1 MAAKNPLD
9 ESALSEHGAVKPS
22 ERQVFADAG
31 RAAREGRPHEAAA
44 LIDEKLEADGGAGSL
59 ALRALRAKLDY
70 LMKDY
75 VTAAERY
82 ADVAAGAEDMPSLR
96 LNQAL
101 CLLRAERWDDAFGVL
116 FRLLSQSRKGSEQA
130 HEARLW
136 GYLGV
141 ALEHMGRREDAE
153 TAYLAGGYDPAAR
166 RVRRQRLHFKL
177 VTAEPHGAEAHAEGT
192 ALPAS
197 LIAKTAMPAPRE
209 EFTST
214 DVAPPME
221 TGPRTAPPPSGE
233 SGPSSGENE
242 VEPPVHSERPSLLP
256 KPLLDTTLASLFV
269 AQSGAPLSRHPSG
282 LVRGIARH
290 DAPLAYD
297 PRARFATSE
306 DAAEVDAT
314 PYAFRAGGRHGFLR
328 ALSGVLLLR
337 PREPGETL
345 HLIELGEELLT
356 LDDRFVAAFDARLT
370 TGRDPAPWPLEMLSF
385 HGNGVVV
392 LGLPEPF
399 LSFDLRDSQRFEVP
413 AAAVVGWIGSL
424 SAQSVGEGPNPWLL
438 PLRFQGNGTLL
449 FLPTP
454 APGRTAR
461 V

>member
-1 MAAKNPLD
+1 MSAKNPLD

-22 ERQVFADAG
+22 ERQTFAEAS
-31 RAAREGRPHEAAA
+31 RAVRDGKPQEAAA
-44 LIDEKLEADGGAGSL
+44 LIDAKLEAEGGVGSL
-59 ALRALRAKLDY
+59 SLRALRAKLDY

-82 ADVAAGAEDMPSLR
+82 ADVANEAEDMPSLR

-101 CLLRAERWDDAFGVL
+101 CLLRAERWEQAFTVL
-116 FRLLSQSRKGSEQA
+116 FRLLSQSRRQGNEHA
-130 HEARLW
+130 NEARLW

-166 RVRRQRLHFKL
+166 RVRRARLHFKL
-177 VTAEPHGAEAHAEGT
+177 VTTDAPPAPPHATLDVHTMAPRSNETSLPGPSAVSRTGDTALPPSSHGAESAAHEAADHAE
-192 ALPAS
+192 
-197 LIAKTAMPAPRE
+197 E
-209 EFTST
+209 EM
-214 DVAPPME
+214 VL
-221 TGPRTAPPPSGE
+221 
-233 SGPSSGENE
+233 
-242 VEPPVHSERPSLLP
+242 SERPSLLP

-269 AQSGAPLSRHPSG
+269 AQGGAPLSRHPSG

-306 DAAEVDAT
+306 DIAEVDST

-345 HLIELGEELLT
+345 HLLELGDEVLT

-370 TGRDPAPWPLEMLSF
+370 TGRDSAPWPLEMLSF

-413 AAAVVGWIGSL
+413 AAAVVGWIGELTASTT
-424 SAQSVGEGPNPWLL
+424 AEGPNPWLL

-454 APGRTAR
+454 APGRSAR